1 MTIPNIP
8 TSDTSI
14 ANRAGYDRWAA
25 IYDGYTNSTVAI
37 DDMTFPAVY
46 AHLKDKRVLEIG
58 CGTGRHTVR
67 LAEGNDVTGI
77 DLSPGML
84 EMARQKLSNCKA
96 QLIEADIMA
105 GPLNLG
111 DFDAVVT
118 ALVLEHIA
126 DLDAFFRH
134 AAHPLKAEGEL
145 LLSEIHPDRIAN
157 GTQANF
163 TDPVSGENVRLK
175 SFAHSETD
183 IQSSAADAGLRLLS
197 HTDVFGGSAMV
208 RLNPVW
214 EKHLGRP
221 LIRIWTFEKAA

>member
-1 MTIPNIP
+1 MTIPN
-8 TSDTSI
+8 TSDT
-14 ANRAGYDRWAA
+14 NRAGYDRWAA

-46 AHLKDKRVLEIG
+46 AYLKDKRVLEIG

-67 LAEGNDVTGI
+67 LVKANDVTGI

-84 EMARQKLSNCKA
+84 DVARRKLAHCKA

-105 GPLNLG
+105 APLGLG
-111 DFDAVVT
+111 RFDAVVT

-126 DLDAFFRH
+126 DLDTFFRRT
-134 AAHPLKAEGEL
+134 AEALVGEGEL
-145 LLSEIHPDRIAN
+145 LLSEIHPDRIAE

-163 TDPVSGENVRLK
+163 TDPDTGETVRLK
-175 SFAHSETD
+175 SFAHTEAD
-183 IQSSAADAGLRLLS
+183 IQTAARDAGLRLLS
-197 HTDVFGGSAMV
+197 HTDVFGGSTLV
-208 RLNPVW
+208 RQNPVW

-221 LIRIWTFEKAA
+221 LIRIWTFEKV

>member
-1 MTIPNIP
+1 MTTP
-8 TSDTSI
+8 DTSKS
-14 ANRAGYDRWAA
+14 NRAGYDRWAA
-25 IYDGYTNSTVAI
+25 IYDVYTNSTVAI

-46 AHLKDKRVLEIG
+46 AHLTGKRILEIG

-67 LAEGNDVTGI
+67 LADGNDVTGI

-84 EMARQKLSNCKA
+84 DVARRKLAHCKA

-105 GPLNLG
+105 GPLDLG
-111 DFDAVVT
+111 RFDAVVT

-126 DLDAFFRH
+126 DLNTFFRR
-134 AAHPLKAEGEL
+134 AAEALVGGGEL
-145 LLSEIHPDRIAN
+145 LLSEIHPDRIAQ

-163 TDPVSGENVRLK
+163 TDPATGENIRLK
-175 SFAHSETD
+175 SFAHTEAD
-183 IQSSAADAGLRLLS
+183 IQSAAKDAGLRLLS
-197 HTDVFGGSAMV
+197 HTDHFGGSALA

-221 LIRIWTFEKAA
+221 LIRIWTFERAL